1 MDLADRLQDLA
12 ARAPSLLDHAE
23 TEEATKN
30 ALVMPFITA
39 LGYNVFDP
47 REVIPEYTADV
58 GVKKGEKVDYAVMR
72 DGRPIILFECKVG
85 TGDLRIEHMGQLY
98 RYFSVTP
105 ARIGILTNG
114 VRYEFYSDL
123 DAPNKMDERP
133 FLVVDLTQLRDTDID
148 ELERLTKDAFDEDEL
163 VTAAEELKYSGAI
176 RRYLAASFAE
186 PDEHFERLL
195 IDAAYDGVVTKKV
208 RDRFKPMIRRA
219 LRQFITGEVKDRLRS
234 ALERETPVEDAP
246 DPEAGADSDSQA
258 DEVDDGIETTADEW
272 EGYFIVKAI
281 LRKTVEPERVAIR
294 DLRSYCG
301 VLLDDNNRKP
311 ICRLHFDRAQ
321 KYIGLFDA
329 EKSETRHP
337 IATLND
343 IYDHADAL
351 RETARRYD
359 ES

>member
-1 MDLADRLQDLA
+1 M
-12 ARAPSLLDHAE
+12 
-23 TEEATKN
+23 K
-30 ALVMPFITA
+30 
-39 LGYNVFDP
+39 
-47 REVIPEYTADV
+47 
-58 GVKKGEKVDYAVMR
+58 
-72 DGRPIILFECKVG
+72 
-85 TGDLRIEHMGQLY
+85 
-98 RYFSVTP
+98 
-105 ARIGILTNG
+105 
-114 VRYEFYSDL
+114 YEFYSDL

-176 RRYLAASFAE
+176 RRYLASAFAE

-234 ALERETPVEDAP
+234 ALERETPIEESP
-246 DPEAGADSDSQA
+246 TPEAGADSDSQA
-258 DEVDDGIETTADEW
+258 DDVDDGIETTADEW

-311 ICRLHFDRAQ
+311 ICRLHFNRAQ

-329 EKSETRHP
+329 EKNESRHP
-337 IATLND
+337 YRHSQRHLRPRRCTARD
-343 IYDHADAL
+343 RRAL
-351 RETARRYD
+351 RRGLARHPLARIPPAP
-359 ES
+359 EVVPR